1 MVNKP
6 QSQYF
11 WETSPVR
18 PGCPKQ
24 VGSSDYCKFVCM
36 PNFSFL
42 GELEVMFLGW
52 VGGQPESYN
61 KAISIALDLPRTE
74 TGTEPCNSV
83 KDKSIKSF

>member
-18 PGCPKQ
+18 PGCPKHL
-24 VGSSDYCKFVCM
+24 GSSDYCKFVCM

-42 GELEVMFLGW
+42 GELEETFPGW
-52 VGGQPESYN
+52 PESDN
-61 KAISIALDLPRTE
+61 KAISDQLNLTGAG
-74 TGTEPCNSV
+74 TGTGLGNIRNTHC
-83 KDKSIKSF
+83 